1 MRARRPP
8 ASPLYPH
15 IRFAFTDHPI
25 TVWAG
30 AILLRLYWELIGL
43 RASLRPLLAPFAK
56 TSNNQIPAV
65 DVLLAWW
72 YGLALGAERFE
83 HFTRYRHDPLLPR
96 MLGLSRFPSPD
107 TLRRFF
113 HGFTYRRSTEVS
125 EALMRVSLS
134 AMRPILLGHTL
145 DLDSTVFCRY
155 GEQGGSLKGHNP
167 VKHGRPSHHPLV
179 AWLSERRRLLWAT
192 LRAGHAGTAN
202 GVREFLAQA
211 LTMLPAGH
219 RIGVVRADAGFFVT
233 SFLEALEAQDLPYI
247 IVARLTP
254 LLRKLVVHRIAE
266 ADWRPV
272 ARGIAVADAT
282 AALPA
287 WQGRPRRFVCLRQAL
302 AERPDARGRRLVEC
316 PGYTYR
322 VFVTTV
328 PYAAELVTRM
338 YAGRADSENRIKEL
352 KEDLSL
358 DTFCLQSFDATD
370 AAFRTGCVLYN
381 LLMGFREMVLPSCWF
396 ERRLRAIRDLVF
408 LVGADLIPQ
417 ARRLQVR
424 FAVPRE
430 ERPEFLRRLRT
441 LCQGLPIAAQL
452 EWDLTEAEEGGSPQP
467 GDPDSTLPAVYPSPH
482 ATGSSP

>member
-1 MRARRPP
+1 MQARRPV
-8 ASPLYPH
+8 ASPLYPK

-30 AILLRLYWELIGL
+30 AILLRLYFELIGL
-43 RASLRPLLAPFAK
+43 RASLTTVLTPFAK
-56 TSNNQIPAV
+56 RSNNQIPAV
-65 DVLLAWW
+65 DVLLCWF
-72 YGLALGAERFE
+72 YGLALGVERFD
-83 HFTRYRHDPLLPR
+83 HFTRYRRDPLLPR
-96 MLGLSRFPSPD
+96 LLGIRRFPSPD
-107 TLRRFF
+107 TVRRLFSAC
-113 HGFTYRRSTEVS
+113 TYRRTTELS
-125 EALMRVSLS
+125 EALMRVSLG

-155 GEQGGSLKGHNP
+155 GTQDGSLKGHNP

-211 LTMLPAGH
+211 LTLLPAGH
-219 RIGVVRADAGFFVT
+219 RIGLVRADSGFFAT
-233 SFLEALEAQDLPYI
+233 AFLADLEARDLPYI
-247 IVARLTP
+247 IVARVT
-254 LLRKLVVHRIAE
+254 RIVRRLVLHRIPADAWRRVAPGVE
-266 ADWRPV
+266 VADWE
-272 ARGIAVADAT
+272 AT
-282 AALPA
+282 LPA
-287 WQGRPRRFVCLRQAL
+287 WHGVARRFVCLRQAL
-302 AERPDARGRRLVEC
+302 AERPEARGRRLIEC

-322 VFVTTV
+322 VLVTTV

-381 LLMGFREMVLPSCWF
+381 LLMGFRETVLPACWF
-396 ERRLRAIRDLVF
+396 ERRLRAVRDLVF

-417 ARRLQVR
+417 ARTLRVR

-430 ERPEFLRRLRT
+430 ERPEFLQRLRT
-441 LCQGLPIAAQL
+441 LSDGLPIAAQF
-452 EWDLTEAEEGGSPQP
+452 EWDLAEADGQDTPHTQGRGATLSTVWRASDAHGFSP
-467 GDPDSTLPAVYPSPH
+467 
-482 ATGSSP
+482 

>member
-1 MRARRPP
+1 MRARQ
-8 ASPLYPH
+8 ALTSPLYPK

-30 AILLRLYWELIGL
+30 AILLRLYFELIGL
-43 RASLRPLLAPFAK
+43 RAALAPLLVPFAK

-83 HFTRYRHDPLLPR
+83 HLTRYRRDPLLLR
-96 MLGLSRFPSPD
+96 LLGLPRFPSPD

-113 HGFTYRRSTEVS
+113 LGFTYRRTTEVS
-125 EALMRVSLS
+125 EALMRMSLA

-202 GVREFLAQA
+202 GAREFLAQA
-211 LTMLPAGH
+211 LTMLPPGH
-219 RIGVVRADAGFFVT
+219 RIGLVRADAGFCVT
-233 SFLEALEAQDLPYI
+233 AFLTALEAHDLPYI
-247 IVARLTP
+247 IVARLTSP
-254 LLRKLVVHRIAE
+254 LRKLVLYRIPE

-272 ARGIAVADAT
+272 ARGIAVADWEAS
-282 AALPA
+282 LPA
-287 WQGRPRRFVCLRQAL
+287 WRGQTRRFVCLRQTL
-302 AERPDARGRRLVEC
+302 TERPTASGRRLIEC

-322 VFVTTV
+322 VFVTSV
-328 PYAAELVTRM
+328 PFAAELVTRM

-381 LLMGFREMVLPSCWF
+381 LLMGFRETVLPSCWF
-396 ERRLRAIRDLVF
+396 ERRLRTVRDRVF
-408 LVGADLIPQ
+408 LVGADLIPR
-417 ARRLQVR
+417 ARRLRIR
-424 FAVPRE
+424 FAVPAE
-430 ERPEFLRRLRT
+430 ERPEFLQRLRT
-441 LCQGLPIAAQL
+441 LFHGLPIAAQL
-452 EWDLTEAEEGGSPQP
+452 DWDLTEADDAAHAPKAPAPTARPSPQRIE
-467 GDPDSTLPAVYPSPH
+467 ASP
-482 ATGSSP
+482 

>member
-1 MRARRPP
+1 MRVRRPS
-8 ASPLYPH
+8 ASPLYPR

-43 RASLRPLLAPFAK
+43 RASLRPLLVPFAK

-96 MLGLSRFPSPD
+96 LLGLSRFPSPD

-113 HGFTYRRSTEVS
+113 QGFTYRRSTEVS

-155 GEQGGSLKGHNP
+155 GEQEGSLKGHNP

-233 SFLEALEAQDLPYI
+233 SFLAALEARDLPYI

-254 LLRKLVVHRIAE
+254 LLRKLLVHRIAE

-272 ARGIAVADAT
+272 ARGMAVADAT

-287 WQGRPRRFVCLRQAL
+287 WRGRTRRFVCLRQTL
-302 AERPDARGRRLVEC
+302 AERPDARGRRLIEC

-322 VFVTTV
+322 VLVTTV
-328 PYAAELVTRM
+328 PYAADLVTRM

-381 LLMGFREMVLPSCWF
+381 LLMGFRETVLPSCWF
-396 ERRLRAIRDLVF
+396 ERRLRAVRDLVF

-417 ARRLQVR
+417 ARRLQIR

-430 ERPEFLRRLRT
+430 ERAEFLTRLRT

-452 EWDLTEAEEGGSPQP
+452 EWDLTEAEEGGSPQS
-467 GDPDSTLPAVYPSPH
+467 GDPDSTLPAVCPSPH

>member
-1 MRARRPP
+1 MRPRHLA
-8 ASPLYPH
+8 ASSLYPK

-30 AILLRLYWELIGL
+30 AILLRLYFEWIGL
-43 RASLRPLLAPFAK
+43 RAALAPVLTPFTK
-56 TSNNQIPAV
+56 TSNNQIAAV

-83 HFTRYRHDPLLPR
+83 HFTRYRRDPLLPR
-96 MLGLSRFPSPD
+96 LLGVPRFPSPD

-113 HGFTYRRSTEVS
+113 HSFTYRRTTEVS
-125 EALMRVSLS
+125 EVLMRLSLH

-155 GEQGGSLKGHNP
+155 GDQAGSLKGHNP
-167 VKHGRPSHHPLV
+167 VKRGRPSHHPLV

-202 GVREFLAQA
+202 GAREFLAQA

-219 RIGVVRADAGFFVT
+219 RIGLVRADAGFFVT
-233 SFLEALEAQDLPYI
+233 TFLRCLEARDLPYI
-247 IVARLTP
+247 IVARLTSP
-254 LLRKLVVHRIAE
+254 VRKLVVQRIPE
-266 ADWRPV
+266 VEWRAV
-272 ARGIAVADAT
+272 APGIAVADGMAS
-282 AALPA
+282 LPV
-287 WQGRPRRFVCLRQAL
+287 WQGQCRRFVCLRQTL
-302 AERPDARGRRLVEC
+302 TERPEASGRRLIEC

-322 VFVTTV
+322 VFVTSV

-381 LLMGFREMVLPSCWF
+381 LLMGFRETVLPSCWF
-396 ERRLRAIRDLVF
+396 ERRLRAVRDRVF
-408 LVGADLIPQ
+408 LVGADLVPD
-417 ARRLQVR
+417 ARRLRVR
-424 FAVPRE
+424 FAVPTE
-430 ERPEFLRRLRT
+430 ERTEFLQRLRT
-441 LCQGLPIAAQL
+441 LSMGLPIAAQL
-452 EWDLTEAEEGGSPQP
+452 DWELSEANDARQPPSEQADTLVPALQFTPHGS
-467 GDPDSTLPAVYPSPH
+467 GAVP
-482 ATGSSP
+482 